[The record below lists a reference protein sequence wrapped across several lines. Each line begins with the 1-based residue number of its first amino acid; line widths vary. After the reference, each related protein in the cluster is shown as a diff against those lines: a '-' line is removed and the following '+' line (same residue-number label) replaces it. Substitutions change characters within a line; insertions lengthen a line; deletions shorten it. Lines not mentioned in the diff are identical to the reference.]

1 MRKTFDFFKKPISGI
16 PLWRHLCVMISLA
29 MLLVV
34 LFFWA
39 GYTFLPDVTTTYRR
53 AIVND
58 TYSATT
64 QPIGENSEVIQE
76 TVALGPIHGVLLNVT
91 TYNRIAHGTV
101 HVKFYDENGDLL
113 AENTT
118 EMDTLLDNTFHLF
131 LFDEAI
137 NIDKIQP
144 CSISITTTPD
154 TPQDVIGLHRS
165 DGRPD
170 DYQPINHLDTRYTMN
185 EEYYATGH
193 YDLYQDGAKV
203 DGMVALQ
210 YATHYVGTFI
220 IDVYSFFA
228 AFLTVLALA
237 VYVLC
242 FVFKIAIHRLFIVCA
257 LGLGIVF
264 MFLIPPLAAP
274 DEYSHIAT
282 AYHYSNIL
290 LGTAAEDDNNLIA
303 VRDIDASLILNQY
316 RYESTD
322 IFAWQNIYENF
333 FAHRPS
339 EGTTLIPATS
349 LRTFPPLLLIPAL
362 GLSLGRLLGLG
373 TMGVLILGRFANLLF
388 YAFSLSFCIK
398 RMPFAKPIIF
408 CIGLLPMCLQLA
420 ASFSYDTFAIV
431 LCFIFISKCLYYAF
445 GKVKV
450 GIREILVLA
459 VIAALL
465 SPAKYAYILLLPFV
479 FIIPMSKFSQKKVA
493 IYGRLS
499 VLAAG
504 VCTFVLFGL
513 LVFFTSFGAVGP
525 FAVISTADATTDVP
539 AVSSSQI
546 TEDVLDA
553 SDTDVISSNTSE
565 AVVSAAPVID
575 DYGNELLPNGD
586 AKQHFTLSYILTHI
600 PATLQMLVHTVWQQ
614 GPIWLQGLIGGR
626 LGEIIAVDITIN
638 WIFVIGYVFL
648 LFASAIPNPSDNTLL
663 SGKARF
669 GGGAIVLVTLAALVF
684 TCLSWTP
691 VNYATLFGLQGRYLL
706 PIFPLVLLSLRGKWI
721 QFSKPVWRF
730 VAIGSVLL
738 GIFTILDAFLIIL
751 QLPVTHY

>member
-1 MRKTFDFFKKPISGI
+1 MKKTFDFFKKPINNI
-16 PLWRHLCVMISLA
+16 PLWRHVCIMLCLA
-29 MLLVV
+29 LFLIV

-58 TYSATT
+58 TYSTIT
-64 QPIGENSEVIQE
+64 QPIGENSEIVQKTIA
-76 TVALGPIHGVLLNVT
+76 VGPIHGVLMNVT

-101 HVKFYDENGDLL
+101 HVKFYNEAGDLL
-113 AENTT
+113 SENTT
-118 EMDTLLDNTFHLF
+118 EMDTLLDNTFHHF
-131 LFDEAI
+131 LFDQPIYLDE
-137 NIDKIQP
+137 IQT

-154 TPQDVIGLHRS
+154 TPQDIIGLHRS
-165 DGRPD
+165 DGRPE
-170 DYQPINHLDTRYTMN
+170 DYLPTSHLDTRYTMN
-185 EEYYATGH
+185 EIYYADGH
-193 YDLYQDGAKV
+193 YDLYQDGNKV
-203 DGMVALQ
+203 DGVIALQ

-242 FVFKIAIHRLFIVCA
+242 FIFKTAIHRLFIVCA

-290 LGTAAEDDNNLIA
+290 LGTAEEDTNNLIA
-303 VRDIDASLILNQY
+303 VRDIDASLVLNQY

-333 FAHRPS
+333 FASELS
-339 EGTTLIPATS
+339 EGTALIPAS
-349 LRTFPPLLLIPAL
+349 NLRIFPPLLLIPSL

-388 YAFSLSFCIK
+388 YTLGLSFCIK

-431 LCFIFISKCLYYAF
+431 LCFIFISQCLYYAF
-445 GKVKV
+445 DKTKI
-450 GIREILVLA
+450 GIREILILA

-465 SPAKYAYILLLPFV
+465 SPAKYAYITLLPFV
-479 FIIPMSKFSQKKVA
+479 FIIPISKFLQKKSGV
-493 IYGRLS
+493 YGRLS

-504 VCTFVLFGL
+504 VCTFVLFGI
-513 LVFFTSFGAVGP
+513 LVFFTSFGDVGP
-525 FAVISTADATTDVP
+525 FALISTANTTDGIP
-539 AVSSSQI
+539 AASSQ
-546 TEDVLDA
+546 TVEDISAA
-553 SDTDVISSNTSE
+553 SEPAASE
-565 AVVSAAPVID
+565 APVID

-586 AKQHFTLSYILTHI
+586 AKQHFTLSYIITHI

-614 GPIWLQGLIGGR
+614 GPLWLQGIIGGR

-648 LFASAIPNPSDNTLL
+648 LFASAIPNPADNTLL

-669 GGGAIVLVTLAALVF
+669 GSAGIILVTLAVLVF

-706 PIFPLVLLSLRGKWI
+706 PIFPLVLLSMRGKWI

-730 VAIGSVLL
+730 IAVFSVLL